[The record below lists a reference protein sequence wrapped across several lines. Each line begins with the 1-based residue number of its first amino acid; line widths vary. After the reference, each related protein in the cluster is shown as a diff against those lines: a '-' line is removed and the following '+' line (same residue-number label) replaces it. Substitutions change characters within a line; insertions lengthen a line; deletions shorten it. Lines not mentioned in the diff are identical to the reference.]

1 MYKRRNHFRTRHC
14 VVCFTVSFAVLY
26 RRAYIYC
33 WSDSKRTTTI
43 AHAMS
48 SSEVDESCK
57 VLQGNCGPSGRWTIA
72 LFLSLVVGNF
82 VFSGFLLWKLS
93 VQEKRFEKSV
103 EKLQLDLQELQVEKE
118 EMKQVYETL
127 SEYGGER
134 GKRSEQSPSQSSQ
147 VTINIAH
154 VFGSFIKQMCKPES
168 AICIPGQPGRDGLP
182 GLSGRDGHTGLPGP
196 AGRNGENGEPGSKGS
211 AGKQG
216 PRGIAGRKGDMG
228 VSGEKG
234 ERGERGVGG
243 LQGILGPQGEKGE
256 EGDKGERGYP
266 GFKGEKGGKGE
277 IGLQGGKGMKGNK
290 GDEQDLHQLFG
301 LPSQCLPWNHRV
313 LNETWRQTSEHYS
326 KTTWHCDNAGH
337 LYNQHG
343 FTPGWHSFSPTIGGA
358 MPENCTSAHY
368 CGTIRSGWLKGS
380 HPNVI
385 GQNISRT
392 VCFSWNSNCCWRQT
406 SVEVINCGQ
415 YYIYNLPN
423 TPHCRLAY
431 CARGQ

>member
-1 MYKRRNHFRTRHC
+1 MYQ
-14 VVCFTVSFAVLY
+14 S
-26 RRAYIYC
+26 
-33 WSDSKRTTTI
+33 SKRTTTI

-57 VLQGNCGPSGRWTIA
+57 VLQGNCGPTGRWTIA

-147 VTINIAH
+147 VTINITH

-168 AICIPGQPGRDGLP
+168 AICIPGQPGRDGLS
-182 GLSGRDGHTGLPGP
+182 GLPGRDGPIGLPGSSGKDGSTGLPGPPGRDGRTGLPGP
-196 AGRNGENGEPGSKGS
+196 AGKNCKAGRNGEPGSKGS

-234 ERGERGVGG
+234 DRGERGVGG
-243 LQGILGPQGEKGE
+243 LQGILGPRGEKGE
-256 EGDKGERGYP
+256 EGDKGERGYA
-266 GFKGEKGGKGE
+266 GFRGEKGGKGE

-290 GDEQDLHQLFG
+290 GDN

-313 LNETWRQTSEHYS
+313 LNETWRQTSESAS
-326 KTTWHCDNAGH
+326 KTGYHCDRTGSS
-337 LYNQHG
+337 LNQHG

-358 MPENCTSAHY
+358 MPEKCTSGNY
-368 CGTIRSGWLKGS
+368 CGSSRSGWLKGS

-385 GQNISRT
+385 SQRISRT
-392 VCFSWNSNCCWRQT
+392 VCFSWSSHCCYWQT

-423 TPHCRLAY
+423 TPGCDYAY

>member
-1 MYKRRNHFRTRHC
+1 MRRNHFRTRHC

-26 RRAYIYC
+26 RRAHIYC
-33 WSDSKRTTTI
+33 CSDSKRTTTI

-57 VLQGNCGPSGRWTIA
+57 VLQRNCGPTGRWTIA

-93 VQEKRFEKSV
+93 VQEKRFEKTV

-134 GKRSEQSPSQSSQ
+134 GKRSEE
-147 VTINIAH
+147 H
-154 VFGSFIKQMCKPES
+154 VFWSFIKQMCKPES
-168 AICIPGQPGRDGLP
+168 AICIPGQPGKDGLP
-182 GLSGRDGHTGLPGP
+182 GKDGSTGLPGP
-196 AGRNGENGEPGSKGS
+196 AGKNGEAGKDGEPGSKG
-211 AGKQG
+211 
-216 PRGIAGRKGDMG
+216 
-228 VSGEKG
+228 EKG
-234 ERGERGVGG
+234 
-243 LQGILGPQGEKGE
+243 K

-266 GFKGEKGGKGE
+266 GFKGQKGGKGE
-277 IGLQGGKGMKGNK
+277 IGLQGGKGMKGDKGTKGNK
-290 GDEQDLHQLFG
+290 GDN
-301 LPSQCLPWNHRV
+301 LPSQCLPGNHRV
-313 LNETWRQTSEHYS
+313 LSETWRQTSEHVS
-326 KTTWHCDNAGH
+326 KTMWHCDKTGSSG
-337 LYNQHG
+337 NQHG

-358 MPENCTSAHY
+358 MPEQCTSQYY
-368 CGTIRSGWLKGS
+368 CGTNASGWLKGS

-385 GQNISRT
+385 GQKISRT
-392 VCFSWNSNCCWRQT
+392 VCFRSESNCCRWQT

-423 TPHCRLAY
+423 TPGCTFAY

>member
-1 MYKRRNHFRTRHC
+1 
-14 VVCFTVSFAVLY
+14 
-26 RRAYIYC
+26 
-33 WSDSKRTTTI
+33 
-43 AHAMS
+43 MS

-168 AICIPGQPGRDGLP
+168 AICIPGQPGKDGSPGRDGLP
-182 GLSGRDGHTGLPGP
+182 GRDGRRGLSGKDGPIGLPGP
-196 AGRNGENGEPGSKGS
+196 AGRNGEVGRNGEPGSKGL

-234 ERGERGVGG
+234 ERGERGVSG
-243 LQGILGPQGEKGE
+243 LQGILGPRGEKGE

-266 GFKGEKGGKGE
+266 GFKGGKGGKGE
-277 IGLQGGKGMKGNK
+277 IGLQGGKGMKGNKGMK

-313 LNETWRQTSEHYS
+313 LNETWRQTSEHHS
-326 KTTWHCDNAGH
+326 NTTIHCD
-337 LYNQHG
+337 YSPNQHG

-358 MPENCTSAHY
+358 MPEKCTPKNY
-368 CGTIRSGWLKGS
+368 CGTLASGWLKGS

-385 GQNISRT
+385 GQKISRT
-392 VCFSWNSNCCWRQT
+392 VCFSWSSNCCQWHT

-423 TPHCRLAY
+423 TPGCTFAY

>member
-1 MYKRRNHFRTRHC
+1 
-14 VVCFTVSFAVLY
+14 
-26 RRAYIYC
+26 
-33 WSDSKRTTTI
+33 
-43 AHAMS
+43 MS
-48 SSEVDESCK
+48 NSESSK
-57 VLQGNCGPSGRWTIA
+57 VLQRNCGPTGRWTIA

-182 GLSGRDGHTGLPGP
+182 GLSGKDGLPGRDGPIGLPGPPGRDGRTGLPGP
-196 AGRNGENGEPGSKGS
+196 TGRNGEAGRNGEPGSKGS
-211 AGKQG
+211 AGKKG
-216 PRGIAGRKGDMG
+216 SRGIAGRKGDMG
-228 VSGEKG
+228 VSGGKG
-234 ERGERGVGG
+234 ERGKRGVSG
-243 LQGILGPQGEKGE
+243 LQGILGPRGKK
-256 EGDKGERGYP
+256 GDKGERGYP
-266 GFKGEKGGKGE
+266 GFKGGKGGKGE

-326 KTTWHCDNAGH
+326 KTTAHCDNTGYP
-337 LYNQHG
+337 YNQHG

-358 MPENCTSAHY
+358 MPEKCTFQYY
-368 CGTIRSGWLKGS
+368 CGTYASGWLKGS

-385 GQNISRT
+385 GQKISRT
-392 VCFSWNSNCCWRQT
+392 VCFSYSSNCCHEQT

-423 TPHCRLAY
+423 TPNCYNGY
-431 CARGQ
+431 CAQGQ